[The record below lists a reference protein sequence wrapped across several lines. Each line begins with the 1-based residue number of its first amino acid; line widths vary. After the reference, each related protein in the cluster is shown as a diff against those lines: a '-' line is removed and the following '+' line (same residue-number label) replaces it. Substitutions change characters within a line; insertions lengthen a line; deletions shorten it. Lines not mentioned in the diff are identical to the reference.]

1 MKVRTAEV
9 DGKTMYVLGD
19 VMKVAGKGTSS
30 NMKKIMKNKENV
42 ATFVANSRPL
52 NVVSVEGIE
61 EIAKRY
67 GIEGLLEKV
76 LELAGETV
84 HSKAPEEKKK
94 DSGPEEIEILKA
106 RAEYNESEARR
117 LEAQTLNMKQRLE
130 YAEAIFRTADR
141 MPYGKRKHILENE
154 GINAL
159 AGRSAVDCWDMPS
172 EKTYAPS
179 VIGGMLVEK
188 LRGFDRICVNPAL
201 HMGQTMGTSIKFGEY
216 PIATPRED
224 GVTKINV
231 TKALAKEFDE
241 VCALNFEGLDSEDA
255 ARVVGLFGTRDPFV
269 NCFAEFS
276 EHYPSSAYFEGE
288 HRLTDDVLL
297 HSVMPIVR
305 RFWERQAALDSP
317 AVFIDYATLHDDYGK
332 QRSSARL
339 AFETLSQR
347 YNVYCVAPQDAQ
359 PQQWLQE
366 NIGVPAWN
374 HLFLTNH
381 RERLYG
387 DYLIT
392 LYARDEDTF
401 LGTTLL
407 FGSPQFKTWDALL
420 EYFDQLGGQ

>member
-52 NVVSVEGIE
+52 NVVSREGIE

-94 DSGPEEIEILKA
+94 DNGPEEIEILKA

-117 LEAQTLNMKQRLE
+117 LEAQTLNMRQRLE

-188 LRGFDRICVNPAL
+188 YGLAEKPAAQFLGMLASAYGLKSEEWGWKGLSEVN
-201 HMGQTMGTSIKFGEY
+201 GVEKESWEY
-216 PIATPRED
+216 FEKTVD
-224 GVTKINV
+224 MFYKII
-231 TKALAKEFDE
+231 
-241 VCALNFEGLDSEDA
+241 SEDPKYRKKYIEA
-255 ARVVGLFGTRDPFV
+255 SDE
-269 NCFAEFS
+269 N
-276 EHYPSSAYFEGE
+276 
-288 HRLTDDVLL
+288 
-297 HSVMPIVR
+297 
-305 RFWERQAALDSP
+305 
-317 AVFIDYATLHDDYGK
+317 K
-332 QRSSARL
+332 QKKEA
-339 AFETLSQR
+339 
-347 YNVYCVAPQDAQ
+347 
-359 PQQWLQE
+359 
-366 NIGVPAWN
+366 
-374 HLFLTNH
+374 
-381 RERLYG
+381 
-387 DYLIT
+387 
-392 LYARDEDTF
+392 
-401 LGTTLL
+401 
-407 FGSPQFKTWDALL
+407 
-420 EYFDQLGGQ
+420 